1 MDKPILTRQEALAI
15 GYVRYYTG
23 KPCKHGHDSE
33 RYTKSRTCIE
43 CNRLKWQR
51 RPKEKRQEYW
61 QNYYTEEVKNRKV
74 ENARR
79 QRELN
84 PYKRKKFRS
93 ERKKRVRQ
101 ATIRSKADQIR
112 VQEMYLEAQK
122 LTLETGIEHCVDHII
137 PIAHPDVCGLH
148 TFANLQIMTA
158 TQNLKKAQQFDPQEH
173 AHSAKTNK

>member
-15 GYVRYYTG
+15 GYVHYYTG

-74 ENARR
+74 ENARK
-79 QRELN
+79 QREIN
-84 PYKRKKFRS
+84 PFKPRKLRS
-93 ERKKRVRQ
+93 ERKTRVRQ

-148 TFANLQIMTA
+148 TFANLQIITSEE
-158 TQNLKKAQQFDPQEH
+158 NRKKGQHFDPTEH
-173 AHSAKTNK
+173 EFIAEKS

>member
-1 MDKPILTRQEALAI
+1 MDKPTLTRQEALAI
-15 GYVRYYTG
+15 GYVHYYTG

-33 RYTKSRTCIE
+33 RYTKCRKCVA

-101 ATIRSKADQIR
+101 ATLRNKADQIR
-112 VQEMYLEAQK
+112 VQEVYLEAQK

-137 PIAHPDVCGLH
+137 PLAHPDVCGLH
-148 TFANLQIMTA
+148 TFANLQIMTT
-158 TQNLKKAQQFDPQEH
+158 TQNFKKAQQFNPTEH
-173 AHSAKTNK
+173 EFVAEKT

>member
-1 MDKPILTRQEALAI
+1 MDKPTLTRKEALAI
-15 GYVRYYTG
+15 GYVHYYTG

-33 RYTKSRTCIE
+33 RYTKCRKCVA

-51 RPKEKRQEYW
+51 RPKEERQEYW

-74 ENARR
+74 ENARK
-79 QRELN
+79 QQELN

-101 ATIRSKADQIR
+101 ATLKNKPDQIR
-112 VQEMYLEAQK
+112 VQEVYLEAQK

-137 PIAHPDVCGLH
+137 PLAHPDVCGLH
-148 TFANLQIMTA
+148 TFANLQIMTT
-158 TQNLKKAQQFDPQEH
+158 TQNSKKAQQFDPTEH
-173 AHSAKTNK
+173 EFVAEKT